1 MKTGITVKKS
11 RLEGEVHLS
20 GAKNSGLKLLTAS
33 VLTGE
38 KVEILNS
45 PNELLDMQVH
55 ISMLRKMGKKC
66 TVSGSSISIEESDG
80 LQNELIWDDRSIRNS
95 LLILG
100 ALTARF
106 GQAKVPL
113 PGGCKLGDRKF
124 DIHVH
129 VLESLGAKIYEEDGY
144 LCSKVESYPLKGTDI
159 HLRLRSTGATENA
172 ILASCLAQ
180 GETTVWNPHIRP
192 EVLDLID
199 MLNKMGAD
207 IKVYGQQAIVI
218 QGVESLRGVRHTV
231 IADNMEALTWLVG
244 ASITDGD
251 IRIPHFPFEHLE
263 VPLIH
268 LRESGVRSYKGNDG
282 SLIVR
287 GCQPYPIEIS
297 TGPYPG
303 INSDMQPILAV
314 LGAVAKGKSRIV
326 DLRFPG
332 RYSYANEL
340 TKMGAKMGVNGDMLE
355 ITGGERL
362 VGAHVYASDLRAGI
376 SLVLAGLVADGET
389 VIENSWQIHRGYERL
404 EEKLKGLGAD
414 VQFAN

>member
-1 MKTGITVKKS
+1 M
-11 RLEGEVHLS
+11 
-20 GAKNSGLKLLTAS
+20 
-33 VLTGE
+33 
-38 KVEILNS
+38 
-45 PNELLDMQVH
+45 
-55 ISMLRKMGKKC
+55 
-66 TVSGSSISIEESDG
+66 
-80 LQNELIWDDRSIRNS
+80 
-95 LLILG
+95 
-100 ALTARF
+100 
-106 GQAKVPL
+106 
-113 PGGCKLGDRKF
+113 
-124 DIHVH
+124 
-129 VLESLGAKIYEEDGY
+129 
-144 LCSKVESYPLKGTDI
+144 
-159 HLRLRSTGATENA
+159 
-172 ILASCLAQ
+172 
-180 GETTVWNPHIRP
+180 WNPHIRP
-192 EVLDLID
+192 EVLDLVD

-251 IRIPHFPFEHLE
+251 IRIPHFPFQHLE

-340 TKMGAKMGVNGDMLE
+340 TKMGAKMGVNGDMW
-355 ITGGERL
+355 R
-362 VGAHVYASDLRAGI
+362 SR
-376 SLVLAGLVADGET
+376 
-389 VIENSWQIHRGYERL
+389 W
-404 EEKLKGLGAD
+404 
-414 VQFAN
+414 